1 MRKYYKPQN
10 RYTFN
15 AEDSFGDY
23 DNGNPRSGHIN
34 ADGYVR
40 HAYICEDG
48 KWHLMFEHVAKWE
61 YFNGKVPEDMEID
74 HIIPINNGGTNK
86 LSNLRCV
93 SRTENNNN
101 PLTREN
107 NSKARINGKKSRAV
121 EQIKDNGEIVSWI
134 SISEAARNGYS
145 SNCIIM
151 CCQGKRERH
160 RNSKWRYANQ
170 F

>member
-1 MRKYYKPQN
+1 MIW
-10 RYTFN
+10 
-15 AEDSFGDY
+15 A
-23 DNGNPRSGHIN
+23 
-34 ADGYVR
+34 
-40 HAYICEDG
+40 
-48 KWHLMFEHVAKWE
+48 
-61 YFNGKVPEDMEID
+61 
-74 HIIPINNGGTNK
+74 
-86 LSNLRCV
+86 
-93 SRTENNNN
+93 
-101 PLTREN
+101 
-107 NSKARINGKKSRAV
+107 KARINGKKSRAV